1 MLRLNSHHDHHS
13 RAVGLLAFLVG
24 IAMLAAV
31 FVLAYHLFTQPVPH
45 LGLTNPPHGTPP
57 PAASIGLSLAAFFE
71 RLLLLALLTIV
82 GSVVAGRGVH
92 LCFAAHGPHMPP
104 SEASTSPAS
113 PSQTGPVALTVA
125 TAEKNSSEKSA

>member
-1 MLRLNSHHDHHS
+1 MLRSNSHHDHHS
-13 RAVGLLAFLVG
+13 RAVGLVAFLFG

-45 LGLTNPPHGTPP
+45 LGLTNPPHGVPP

-71 RLLLLALLTIV
+71 RLLLALLTIV

-92 LCFAAHGPHMPP
+92 LCFAAHGPHAASGTEVSAPP
-104 SEASTSPAS
+104 NT
-113 PSQTGPVALTVA
+113 PVALTVA
-125 TAEKNSSEKSA
+125 TMDKNPSEKSA

>member
-1 MLRLNSHHDHHS
+1 MLRSNPHHDHHS
-13 RAVGLLAFLVG
+13 RAVGLIAFLFG

-45 LGLTNPPHGTPP
+45 LGLANPPHGTPP

-92 LCFAAHGPHMPP
+92 LCFAAHGPHSSDSP
-104 SEASTSPAS
+104 EATDPKNSS
-113 PSQTGPVALTVA
+113 VALTVA
-125 TAEKNSSEKSA
+125 TTEKNVSEKSA

>member
-1 MLRLNSHHDHHS
+1 MLRSSPHHDHHS
-13 RAVGLLAFLVG
+13 RVVGLIAFLFG

-45 LGLTNPPHGTPP
+45 LGLSNPPQGAPP
-57 PAASIGLSLAAFFE
+57 PVANIGISLAAFFE

-92 LCFAAHGPHMPP
+92 LCFAAHGPHPI
-104 SEASTSPAS
+104 SPADGDATQRGS
-113 PSQTGPVALTVA
+113 VALTVA
-125 TAEKNSSEKSA
+125 TSDKGASEKSA